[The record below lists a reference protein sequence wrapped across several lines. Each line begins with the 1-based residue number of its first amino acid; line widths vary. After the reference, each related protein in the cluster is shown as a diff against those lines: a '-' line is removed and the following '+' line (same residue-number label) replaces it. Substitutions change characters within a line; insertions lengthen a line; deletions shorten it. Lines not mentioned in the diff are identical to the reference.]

1 MAVSRMFEET
11 ELIDGLEVEIV
22 DLVVALLFGSDFRKT
37 KIIKDVEWETIPQN
51 PACDLPQIEL
61 VSGELGL

>member
-1 MAVSRMFEET
+1 LVAGVVAVSRNFGET

-37 KIIKDVEWETIPQN
+37 KIIKDVEWDHTSKPCPRLATN
-51 PACDLPQIEL
+51 
-61 VSGELGL
+61 